1 MTALTDLIMTQE
13 FRAGIYAFNLVQKR
27 ARKPAG
33 APDPSLARRVTK
45 VGVVGAGL
53 MACQLALLF
62 ARQLHVPVV
71 ITDVDQARLDKG
83 LAVGAAGTSTS

>member
-1 MTALTDLIMTQE
+1 M
-13 FRAGIYAFNLVQKR
+13 QKR

-33 APDPSLARRVTK
+33 APDPKLARKVTK
-45 VGVVGAGL
+45 VGVIGAGL
-53 MACQLALLF
+53 MAGQLALLF

-83 LAVGAAGTSTS
+83 LAADPPGHRGAGRQEADHRRTRRTG